1 MALELPKF
9 SKKDKTSG
17 GVAGG
22 AKNDI
27 VLKFTD
33 FFEKNP
39 WMKIVIPIVL
49 FLILVIVF
57 VFAILGD
64 GVLTGDNEAGVDA
77 TAPSN
82 EVQIIPD
89 NNVIKDKEIVELI
102 KQDPLSEDILA
113 SASYTGSVKGSSGL
127 KTALIQIGSSNDT
140 LTLSIGETV
149 GDSEW
154 ELTEIYNDYV
164 IFKAGELTKKL
175 NLT

>member
-9 SKKDKTSG
+9 SKKEKTAS
-17 GVAGG
+17 VAGG
-22 AKNDI
+22 KNDI
-27 VLKFTD
+27 VLKITD

-39 WMKIVIPIVL
+39 WMKVVIPIIL

-64 GVLTGDNEAGVDA
+64 GVLTGDIDD
-77 TAPSN
+77 TASVTAQTN
-82 EVQIIPD
+82 EVQIIPG

-102 KQDPLSEDILA
+102 KNDPLSEDIIA
-113 SASYTGSVKGSSGL
+113 SAKYTGSVVGSSGL
-127 KTALIQIGSSNDT
+127 KTALIQVGSGSDK
-140 LTLSIGETV
+140 LVLSVGETV

-164 IFKAGELTKKL
+164 IFKAGELTKKI
-175 NLT
+175 NLS